1 MKKRRLVIIFAV
13 ILLFTVF
20 QELSFRKY
28 LFKHNFFIA
37 GCIPNFTA
45 VLLLS
50 FAIIVIKWPLKLLE
64 SIRVVGAIVIG
75 LTLYELAQ
83 IWMPGRVFDVMDI
96 IASIVGGAVAIGIL
110 LWMDKLDKH

>member
-1 MKKRRLVIIFAV
+1 MKKRRVVIIFVV

-20 QELSFRKY
+20 QELSLRKY

-50 FAIIVIKWPLKLLE
+50 FAIMLIKWPLRLLE
-64 SIRVVGAIVIG
+64 SIRVVVAIVIG

-110 LWMDKLDKH
+110 LLMDKSEKR

>member
-1 MKKRRLVIIFAV
+1 L
-13 ILLFTVF
+13 ILLN
-20 QELSFRKY
+20 E
-28 LFKHNFFIA
+28 
-37 GCIPNFTA
+37 PNFTA

-110 LWMDKLDKH
+110 LWVDKSDKH